1 MPLYLR
7 EVINAPPQR
16 PILDMCSGS
25 RMFWFDKSDSRAVF
39 SDIRRERH
47 VLCDGRS
54 LEINPDVIADFR
66 ALPFDD
72 TQFSLVVFDPPH
84 LLRAGESSWLRKKYG
99 ALDRETWQEDLRAG
113 FSEAFRVLRPL
124 GTLIFKWNETQIP
137 VRDVLELTDQR
148 PAFGHLSGKR
158 SNTHWICFLKG
169 EDE

>member
-1 MPLYLR
+1 M
-7 EVINAPPQR
+7 PPQR
-16 PILDMCSGS
+16 SILDMCSGS
-25 RMFWFDKSDSRAVF
+25 RMFWFDKSDSRTVF

-72 TQFSLVVFDPPH
+72 AQFSLVVFDPPH

-99 ALDRETWQEDLRAG
+99 ALDSATWRDDLRAG

-137 VRDVLELTDQR
+137 VRDVLALTNQR

>member
-1 MPLYLR
+1 M
-7 EVINAPPQR
+7 PPQR

-72 TQFSLVVFDPPH
+72 EQFALVVFDPPH

-99 ALDRETWQEDLRAG
+99 ALDRDTWQEDLRAG

-137 VRDVLELTDQR
+137 VRDVLALTDQR

-169 EDE
+169 ETHDKQTD